1 MIEFKSHFS
10 SSKGNLYTIND
21 GNTKLLIECGVPLK
35 DIKKAEGFNIAH
47 GIRACLVSHE
57 H

>member
-1 MIEFKSHFS
+1 MNVQAYHS
-10 SSKGNLYTIND
+10 SSKGNCYIIDND
-21 GNTKLLIECGVPLK
+21 LMIDPGIPIAS
-35 DIKKAEGFNIAH
+35 IKKKARFKVH